1 MSAGAVPGGPA
12 SVPALVSTDWL
23 AEHLGEPDVRAVDA
37 SWYMPASGRDAR
49 TEYLAAH
56 IPGAVFFDLD
66 ATADP
71 GSRLPHMLPDAP
83 RFAASVSALGISSG
97 DIVVVYDGSGANMS
111 APRAWWMF
119 RSFGHARVTVLDGGL
134 DKWRAEGRPVETGAV
149 RLPAGDFAAELDVSM
164 VRDMDAMRRNL
175 ETGAEQV
182 VDARSAGRFAG
193 TAPEPRPGLRSGHI
207 PGSRSLPYAE
217 LVSPDGTML
226 PPDELRRRFR
236 AAGIDPL
243 EPVVTTC
250 GSGVTACAL
259 AHALHLLGNDRVAVY
274 DGSWSEWGAREDA
287 PLEAGPPTQPAPG

>member
-1 MSAGAVPGGPA
+1 MSAAVVPGGPG
-12 SVPALVSTDWL
+12 SLPALVSTAWL
-23 AEHLGEPDVRAVDA
+23 AGHLHEPDVRAVDA

-66 ATADP
+66 AAADP

-83 RFAASVSALGISSG
+83 GFAASVSALGISSG
-97 DIVVVYDGSGANMS
+97 DAIVAYDGSGANMS

-119 RSFGHARVTVLDGGL
+119 RAFGHARVTVLDGGL
-134 DKWRAEGRPVETGAV
+134 DRWRAEGRPVEKGAI
-149 RLPAGDFAAELDVSM
+149 RLPPGNFVAELDVSM
-164 VRDMDAMRRNL
+164 VRDMGEMRRNL

-182 VDARSAGRFAG
+182 VDARSAGRYAG
-193 TAPEPRPGLRSGHI
+193 AAPEPRPGLRSGHI
-207 PGSRSLPYAE
+207 PGSRSLPYPE

-226 PPDELRRRFR
+226 SPDELRRRFR

-287 PLEAGPPTQPAPG
+287 PLEVGPPS